1 MNYNRNQMIILNR
14 NLRNRYQIVDNNN
27 IRSNKN

>member
-27 IRSNKN
+27 IRNNKN

>member
-1 MNYNRNQMIILNR
+1 MNYNRNQMIILNK